1 MSELCTVF
9 LDRDGVLNRKP
20 TEGDYVKRPEELRL
34 LPGAASAVAR
44 LNEAGVKVVLITNQ
58 RGIGRGVMSEGDY
71 ARVHEALCGRLQSH
85 GARVDAEYHC
95 PDTAS
100 SSPCRKPNTGL
111 FLAASN
117 DDPAI
122 RFRASWVIG
131 DAPAD
136 IAAGKT
142 LGCRTVMIA
151 HANRSAADY
160 VVPSLVVAVDIV
172 LRERGRVPSQADA
185 GDRQ

>member
-1 MSELCTVF
+1 MTELCTVF

-20 TEGDYVKRPEELRL
+20 AEGDYVKRPEELRL

-44 LNEAGVKVVLITNQ
+44 LNEAGVNVVLITNQ

-71 ARVHEALCGRLQSH
+71 GRVHATLCRRLQSH
-85 GARVDAEYHC
+85 GAHLDAEYHC

-111 FLAASN
+111 FLAALRDN
-117 DDPAI
+117 PRI
-122 RFRASWVIG
+122 RFHASWVVG
-131 DAPAD
+131 DSPAD
-136 IAAGKT
+136 IAAGRA

-151 HANRSAADY
+151 HVNRSAANY
-160 VVPSLVVAVDIV
+160 VAPSLVVAVDLV
-172 LRERGRVPSQADA
+172 LRELGRVSSQADA